1 MISKIQIERFKSL
14 RHTPWVKLGRVTLL
28 TGANGRGKSSFCQT
42 LLTLSQTWRRGM
54 MDNLLPTGM
63 WKDLGTFNDIVY
75 AFDNS
80 RTIDIHI
87 NTDAERDND
96 FELVYCQDQENGT
109 LGKLQTAKVGGVSIL
124 DDAGSSEDGEDE
136 QETDGKA
143 IEIRLASLRDFPS
156 LIALE
161 RMFYVAAERKAAPA
175 LQSLDETTPYYYVA
189 PDGSN
194 VLNVLW
200 KNQERESVAKVQ
212 QLLDYVLEG
221 GRIKLEQAGDQLVLR
236 INSVNDGNF
245 YQPVNVGY
253 GYSYILSLLASIVL
267 ATEGSYIIVEN
278 PEAHLHPA
286 AQAKVMNVLME
297 AALER
302 NIQLIV
308 ETHSDHVLNTTLRAV
323 KENRLPVNDL
333 QVLFFSNS
341 NDEEGHTAAQVR
353 NLEINELGHIMNPPL
368 QFFEQYSI
376 DLRAL
381 YAPTVRHE

>member
-1 MISKIQIERFKSL
+1 
-14 RHTPWVKLGRVTLL
+14 
-28 TGANGRGKSSFCQT
+28 
-42 LLTLSQTWRRGM
+42 M
-54 MDNLLPTGM
+54 MDNLLPTGI

-75 AFDNS
+75 TFDDN

-87 NTDAERDND
+87 NTDTERDND
-96 FELVYCQDQENGT
+96 FELEYCQDQENVT
-109 LGKLQTAKVGGVSIL
+109 LGKLQSAKVGGVSIH
-124 DDAGSSEDGEDE
+124 DDAGSSEDGGEDE
-136 QETDGKA
+136 LETDGKVP
-143 IEIRLASLRDFPS
+143 EIRLASLRDFPS

-175 LQSLDETTPYYYVA
+175 LQPLDETTPYYYVA

-200 KNQERESVAKVQ
+200 KNREWESVAKVQ

-236 INSVNDGNF
+236 INSVDDGNY

-253 GYSYILSLLASIVL
+253 GYSYILSLLVSIVL

-302 NIQLIV
+302 SLQLIV

-323 KENRLPVNDL
+323 KEQRLTMNDL

-341 NDEEGHTAAQVR
+341 NEEDGHTVAQVR
-353 NLEINELGHIMNPPL
+353 NLEINELGHIKNPPL

>member
-1 MISKIQIERFKSL
+1 MISKIQIDRFKSL
-14 RHTPWVKLGRVTLL
+14 HHTTWLKLGRVTLL

-42 LLTLSQTWRRGM
+42 LLALSQTWRRGL

-75 AFDNS
+75 AFDANK
-80 RTIDIHI
+80 TIDIHI
-87 NTDAERDND
+87 NTDSERDND

-109 LGKLQTAKVGGVSIL
+109 LGKLLSAKVGGVSIN
-124 DDAGSSEDGEDE
+124 DDAGSNENGEDDL
-136 QETDGKA
+136 ETDSKVPD
-143 IEIRLASLRDFPS
+143 IRLASLRDFPS

-161 RMFYVAAERKAAPA
+161 RMFYVAAERKAAPS
-175 LQSLDETTPYYYVA
+175 LQTLDETTPYYYVA

-200 KNQERESVAKVQ
+200 KNQEKACVDKVQ
-212 QLLDYVLEG
+212 QMLDYVLEG

-236 INSVNDGNF
+236 INSVNDGNYF
-245 YQPVNVGY
+245 QPVNVGY
-253 GYSYILSLLASIVL
+253 GYSYILSLLTSLAL

-286 AQAKVMNVLME
+286 AQAKVMNVLIE
-297 AALER
+297 VALER

-323 KENRLPVNDL
+323 KENRLTVNDL

-341 NDEEGHTAAQVR
+341 NEDNGHTAAHVR

-368 QFFEQYSI
+368 NFFEQYSI

-381 YAPTVRHE
+381 YTPKVSHE

>member
-1 MISKIQIERFKSL
+1 MISKIQIERFKCL
-14 RHTPWVKLGRVTLL
+14 RHTPCLKLGRVTLL
-28 TGANGRGKSSFCQT
+28 TGTNGRGKSSFCQT
-42 LLTLSQTWRRGM
+42 LLALSQTWRRGM
-54 MDNLLPTGM
+54 MDTLLPTGM

-75 AFDNS
+75 AFDENK
-80 RTIDIHI
+80 TIDIHI
-87 NTDAERDND
+87 NTDSERDND
-96 FELVYCQDQENGT
+96 FELVYCQDQENST
-109 LGKLQTAKVGGVSIL
+109 LGKLLSAKVGGVSII
-124 DDAGSSEDGEDE
+124 DDAGSSENEDE

-143 IEIRLASLRDFPS
+143 PDIRLASLRDFPS

-161 RMFYVAAERKAAPA
+161 RMYYVAAERKAAPA
-175 LQSLDETTPYYYVA
+175 LQTLDETTPYYYVA

-200 KNQERESVAKVQ
+200 KNKERESVVKVQ
-212 QLLDYVLEG
+212 QLLDYVLDG
-221 GRIKLEQAGDQLVLR
+221 GRIKLDQAGDQLVLR
-236 INSVNDGNF
+236 INSVDDGNY

-286 AQAKVMNVLME
+286 AQAKMMNVLME
-297 AALER
+297 TAIER
-302 NIQLIV
+302 NIQLVV

-323 KENRLPVNDL
+323 NEHRLTVNDL

-341 NDEEGHTAAQVR
+341 KDENDNALAQVR
-353 NLEINELGHIMNPPL
+353 NLEINELGHIKNPPL